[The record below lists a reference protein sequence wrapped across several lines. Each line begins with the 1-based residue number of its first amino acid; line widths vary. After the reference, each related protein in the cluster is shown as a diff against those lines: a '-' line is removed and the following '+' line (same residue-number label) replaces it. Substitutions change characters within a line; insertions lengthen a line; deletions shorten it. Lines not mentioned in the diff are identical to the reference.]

1 VAAAVNAYDV
11 AVRDSLG
18 DLMPGIVDR
27 MHKEAADA
35 LTAIEAAR
43 VSLSRA
49 LSSRAVAY
57 ALRESEVYAACVAA
71 GVKPGTDYAP
81 IEATQ
86 FVRSVGEISVREKA
100 ARAVALSFADAPPI
114 AETAANLETVADAL
128 QAMSHEDPSAPWT
141 LGRLGSDDVALAL
154 GLALPQA
161 PPPAPLETHPRHR
174 DRPPPRPRQPPR
186 LPRGRLRRDRRVPRR
201 AKPASQRP
209 PSVEVAP
216 AWPPSRAVPTATADL
231 FADVVLHVVP
241 GEARSLPF
249 RVIAA
254 AHSHP
259 DVVALMDRA
268 TGRGEREAVLASV
281 ARLIRRTAKAVA
293 VAPSIEAAP

>member
-1 VAAAVNAYDV
+1 
-11 AVRDSLG
+11 
-18 DLMPGIVDR
+18 
-27 MHKEAADA
+27 
-35 LTAIEAAR
+35 
-43 VSLSRA
+43 
-49 LSSRAVAY
+49 
-57 ALRESEVYAACVAA
+57 
-71 GVKPGTDYAP
+71 
-81 IEATQ
+81 
-86 FVRSVGEISVREKA
+86 
-100 ARAVALSFADAPPI
+100 
-114 AETAANLETVADAL
+114 
-128 QAMSHEDPSAPWT
+128 
-141 LGRLGSDDVALAL
+141 
-154 GLALPQA
+154 
-161 PPPAPLETHPRHR
+161 
-174 DRPPPRPRQPPR
+174 
-186 LPRGRLRRDRRVPRR
+186 
-201 AKPASQRP
+201 
-209 PSVEVAP
+209 VAP